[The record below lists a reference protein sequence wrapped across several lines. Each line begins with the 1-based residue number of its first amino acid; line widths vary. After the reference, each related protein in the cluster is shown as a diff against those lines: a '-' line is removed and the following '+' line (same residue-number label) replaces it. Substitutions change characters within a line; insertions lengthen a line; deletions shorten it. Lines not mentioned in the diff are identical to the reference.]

1 MTLLEVIDEFLNE
14 LHNDQEARAVNLARG
29 TAARSVG
36 GGFANETF
44 APSYTLNSDQRQRLK
59 GPQYLAKNKSA
70 ERH

>member
-14 LHNDQEARAVNLARG
+14 LHKVQEARAVNQARG

-44 APSYTLNSDQRQRLK
+44 APSYTLNSDQIQWLK
-59 GPQYLAKNKSA
+59 GIQYLANNKSA